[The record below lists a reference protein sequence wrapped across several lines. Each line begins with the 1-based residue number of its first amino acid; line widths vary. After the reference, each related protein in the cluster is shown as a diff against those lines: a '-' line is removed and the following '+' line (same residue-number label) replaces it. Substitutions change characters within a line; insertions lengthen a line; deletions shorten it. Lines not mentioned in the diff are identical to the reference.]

1 MRTLTGF
8 LADRIESLPENQAQ
22 AMPGV
27 VGGGNWSALGRRIA
41 SRRGPIGGEGKR
53 AKAGIADALPTWQP
67 RRGKP
72 RTQDEGQ

>member
-8 LADRIESLPENQAQ
+8 LTDRIESLPENQAQ

-27 VGGGNWSALGRRIA
+27 DGGGNWSAPGRRIA

-53 AKAGIADALPTWQP
+53 AKAGAGIVDDLAKVP
-67 RRGKP
+67 RSIS
-72 RTQDEGQ
+72 TLEH